1 MSLYLEV
8 FDENF
13 GWKDDEILEKDL
25 LAS

>member
-25 LAS
+25 LAT